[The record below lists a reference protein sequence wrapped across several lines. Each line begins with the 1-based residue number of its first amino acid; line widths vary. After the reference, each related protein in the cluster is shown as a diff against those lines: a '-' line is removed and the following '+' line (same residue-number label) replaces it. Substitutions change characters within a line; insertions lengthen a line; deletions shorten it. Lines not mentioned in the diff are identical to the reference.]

1 MEFENWQVSN
11 TMRELVRQENVK
23 HELSLLAAQQ
33 EKVREFKLL
42 IYTDLLFYHQDS
54 SVSIYHFL
62 SASAKRDRRS
72 EF

>member
-33 EKVREFKLL
+33 EKVREFKFTLEHGFTVFIVKFHL
-42 IYTDLLFYHQDS
+42 YLC
-54 SVSIYHFL
+54 HFL

>member
-33 EKVREFKLL
+33 EKVRRISCVY
-42 IYTDLLFYHQDS
+42 IYFFLN
-54 SVSIYHFL
+54 YHFFML
-62 SASAKRDRRS
+62 MNYLLHYIHVILAKRN
-72 EF
+72 

>member
-33 EKVREFKLL
+33 EKVRKYNVEIIISGL
-42 IYTDLLFYHQDS
+42 ISSLCSLRHFFY
-54 SVSIYHFL
+54 F
-62 SASAKRDRRS
+62 SAKRN
-72 EF
+72 

>member
-33 EKVREFKLL
+33 EKVRKYNNKN
-42 IYTDLLFYHQDS
+42 IIKT
-54 SVSIYHFL
+54 
-62 SASAKRDRRS
+62 
-72 EF
+72 